1 MPLVAPTSGTA
12 PAAARAVLHPRAAL
26 YGAAVRPR
34 VLPVCDHYAGSERFL
49 RKALDLQAATA
60 VNGRARFDVT
70 ADCEDGAPLGGEADH
85 ASLIGAIAASADNRC
100 ARLGVRIH
108 DPASPHWRADLE
120 RIVPAAGGALAY
132 VVVPKLRSA
141 VELDEVAALIDT
153 LAPSAELPLHAL
165 IETHAALREVEAIA
179 AHPRVE
185 CLSFGLMDFVSAHGG
200 AIGPEAL
207 ASPGQFDHPLVR
219 RAKLEIAAAAHG
231 WGKVPSHNVSTGLHD
246 AVRVRDDARR
256 AAQEFGYLR
265 MWSVHPDQ
273 IEAIVAALTPSHAA
287 LERAAEVIA
296 AAQAADWGP
305 TREDGQLHDR
315 ASYRLFWQLLE
326 RAHAAGAPLPASA
339 HGYFSPG
346 RS

>member
-26 YGAAVRPR
+26 YGAAARPR

-108 DPASPHWRADLE
+108 DPASPHWRADLQ
-120 RIVPAAGGALAY
+120 RIVPAAGAALAY

-141 VELDEVAALIDT
+141 VELDEVAALIDA
-153 LAPSAELPLHAL
+153 LAPGTELPLHAL

-231 WGKVPSHNVSTGLHD
+231 WGKVPSHNVSTALHD